1 MMISSALQSGLAGM
15 SAGMNG
21 MSRGA
26 AEIASS
32 QQMNGTASRDVAE
45 PLVEQTQSVRQVEAS
60 AKVVAASDE
69 VLGTLIDV
77 MA

>member
-1 MMISSALQSGLAGM
+1 MMVSSALQSGLAGM
-15 SAGMNG
+15 SVGMNG
-21 MSRGA
+21 MSRSA

-45 PLVEQTQSVRQVEAS
+45 PLVEQTQSLRQAEAS
-60 AKVVAASDE
+60 TKVVGAADE
-69 VLGTLIDV
+69 MLGTLIDV